1 MTKQT
6 ALTHFLFIW
15 LILISVLVPSAE
27 ILFVSDRDWNSE
39 IYIMDEA
46 GNNPRNLTNGPKGDS
61 SPSWSPDKQ
70 QIVFARSSR
79 AQDGILDKKA
89 VAASD
94 IYLISASGKNLRQLI
109 NLRLISCSFM
119 VTRR

>member
-6 ALTHFLFIW
+6 TLTHFLSIW
-15 LILISVLVPSAE
+15 LILISVLVTSAE

-46 GNNPRNLTNGPKGDS
+46 GNNPRNLTNSPKADS

-109 NLRLISCSFM
+109 NLRLIPCPFM

>member
-6 ALTHFLFIW
+6 ALTHFLSIC
-15 LILISVLVPSAE
+15 LILISVLVASGD

-46 GNNPRNLTNGPKGDS
+46 GNNPRNLINGPKADS

-70 QIVFARSSR
+70 QSSLPEVH
-79 AQDGILDKKA
+79 ALKMEFWIKK
-89 VAASD
+89 
-94 IYLISASGKNLRQLI
+94 L
-109 NLRLISCSFM
+109 
-119 VTRR
+119 

>member
-1 MTKQT
+1 
-6 ALTHFLFIW
+6 
-15 LILISVLVPSAE
+15 
-27 ILFVSDRDWNSE
+27 
-39 IYIMDEA
+39 MDEA
-46 GNNPRNLTNGPKGDS
+46 GNNPRNLTNSPKADS

-94 IYLISASGKNLRQLI
+94 IYLISASEPASINQSPSDTVPLHGHQTVGRSLLSLI
-109 NLRLISCSFM
+109 GM
-119 VTRR
+119 VKK

>member
-6 ALTHFLFIW
+6 ALKYFLSTW
-15 LILISVLVPSAE
+15 LLLISVLVTGAD

-39 IYIMDEA
+39 VYIMDEA
-46 GNNPRNLTNGPKGDS
+46 GNNPRNLTNSPRADS

-70 QIVFARSSR
+70 QIVLARSSR
-79 AQDGILDKKA
+79 AQGGILDKEA

-94 IYLISASGKNLRQLI
+94 IYLMSASGQLI
-109 NLRLISCSFM
+109 IQLM
-119 VTRR
+119 TVTLHGHQTVG

>member
-1 MTKQT
+1 
-6 ALTHFLFIW
+6 
-15 LILISVLVPSAE
+15 
-27 ILFVSDRDWNSE
+27 
-39 IYIMDEA
+39 MDVA

-79 AQDGILDKKA
+79 AQDGMLDKKA